1 MYNCRHWN
9 TQDEFRY
16 RRHPLLFMNAIQ
28 LLWGKRFK
36 KLTTA
41 AATPKNWWGF
51 VFFLFLAFFS
61 LAHFSELERICIF
74 LVSQRRTAST
84 SSLFLFSIATSSI
97 VFLINSINS
106 LSNRKD
112 VLSFQKPGPPGL
124 LLLARWIVIR
134 GWYHGKISA
143 FVIAVVKLAWTDHKI
158 VQTTV
163 LFRFS
168 SPPGKNAY
176 RLDLGFA
183 THLSGPACSLC
194 SSLLKASFYALS
206 RLLLV
211 CPSECPSPD

>member
-1 MYNCRHWN
+1 
-9 TQDEFRY
+9 
-16 RRHPLLFMNAIQ
+16 MNAIQ

-36 KLTTA
+36 KLTNA
-41 AATPKNWWGF
+41 AATAKNWWGF

-61 LAHFSELERICIF
+61 VAYFSELERISIF
-74 LVSQRRTAST
+74 IVSQRRTAST
-84 SSLFLFSIATSSI
+84 SLLFLFSIATSSI

-112 VLSFQKPGPPGL
+112 VLPEVPRKPGPLGFL
-124 LLLARWIVIR
+124 SLARWIVIR